1 MITSERK
8 KKLLICVFLHID
20 IFLILKKML
29 KKYAVNDLELRTTY
43 GCYRNVR

>member
-8 KKLLICVFLHID
+8 KVAYLCFLTYRY
-20 IFLILKKML
+20 FSYLKKML
-29 KKYAVNDLELRTTY
+29 KKYAVNDLELRTIS